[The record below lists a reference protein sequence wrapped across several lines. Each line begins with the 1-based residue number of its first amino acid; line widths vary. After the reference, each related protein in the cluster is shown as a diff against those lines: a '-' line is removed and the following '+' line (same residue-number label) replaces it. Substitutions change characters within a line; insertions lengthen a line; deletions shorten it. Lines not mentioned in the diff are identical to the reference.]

1 MDYTQHVRDW
11 SQTLV
16 APLVPP
22 INIDTLMTAE
32 VLRQGEEALSDR
44 SSSYSC
50 PAGELSGLS
59 LPNVEIQRAR
69 ALDLCS
75 PFEGEPAVSPR
86 DVVSETLSRIHQ
98 LKSKASVP
106 DVVEVA
112 LTPRTESTEARI
124 HDMRMQ
130 LLTLEQKVDS
140 VDTFRLED
148 HNMLSNF
155 ATRADMDELRSL
167 LGRSHAELGRAREQS
182 GAAQWSV
189 ALAARLEVLEK
200 RMVDVGSLD
209 ESIRSILCDI
219 AATTSQRADMKKK
232 LEEHQQVITQLCQ
245 RFADVNARLLAV
257 EERNT
262 QDPLASR
269 ESLSEQA
276 EGVILRVSNSVL
288 ELQHRVVELEQMNG
302 HLNTLAAVTQSSE
315 TRLNECCEYIVRSQ
329 DHFSHLAAS
338 VESCS
343 QQLRSVSEEFQSRD
357 MVQACNAEKVSEFQ
371 HSLNR
376 VTLMMR
382 KVAPREWFT
391 ALDRRVSCLEGTLDS
406 DSEGESW
413 LGGFSM
419 FSRRSVEQVPLEE
432 PPACVTGESPS

>member
-1 MDYTQHVRDW
+1 M
-11 SQTLV
+11 
-16 APLVPP
+16 
-22 INIDTLMTAE
+22 
-32 VLRQGEEALSDR
+32 
-44 SSSYSC
+44 
-50 PAGELSGLS
+50 
-59 LPNVEIQRAR
+59 EIQRAR

-232 LEEHQQVITQLCQ
+232 TRGTSTGDHAVVPALC
-245 RFADVNARLLAV
+245 RR
-257 EERNT
+257 EC
-262 QDPLASR
+262 ASPCSGG
-269 ESLSEQA
+269 EKYA
-276 EGVILRVSNSVL
+276 GPPRV
-288 ELQHRVVELEQMNG
+288 Q
-302 HLNTLAAVTQSSE
+302 
-315 TRLNECCEYIVRSQ
+315 
-329 DHFSHLAAS
+329 
-338 VESCS
+338 
-343 QQLRSVSEEFQSRD
+343 
-357 MVQACNAEKVSEFQ
+357 
-371 HSLNR
+371 
-376 VTLMMR
+376 
-382 KVAPREWFT
+382 
-391 ALDRRVSCLEGTLDS
+391 
-406 DSEGESW
+406 GEP
-413 LGGFSM
+413 F
-419 FSRRSVEQVPLEE
+419 
-432 PPACVTGESPS
+432 